1 MTQWTCF
8 IQFSMLEYTMSSLI
22 QEQRENYHDSSNSSC
37 DCTPNTERSCWEPEH
52 QSSAQ
57 RLCKSSF
64 PKWHTLICHWMTTRS
79 PRMCFSAAF
88 NRKKYL
94 KRIWIYYEFVFEIS
108 GFFCRESC
116 LNATNHKDFSKLKA
130 SKMSVRKTTVFAV
143 VWFGINSC
151 NLHHSWHFKISPR
164 P

>member
-79 PRMCFSAAF
+79 PPYVLLSCIQQEKRF
-88 NRKKYL
+88 L
-94 KRIWIYYEFVFEIS
+94 KNINLLWICVWNIRIFLQ
-108 GFFCRESC
+108 ESC

-130 SKMSVRKTTVFAV
+130 SKMSVRKNDCFRSGLI
-143 VWFGINSC
+143 WNK
-151 NLHHSWHFKISPR
+151 LM
-164 P
+164 